1 MKGSRTNGVC
11 ALRDELRPV
20 LEGLHE
26 ADVVVLGT
34 PIYYDGMTGEAA
46 SLLHRMLFPTVLYNK
61 DQENDRLNPIRKR
74 CGLIVTSQVSR
85 KTLDGGYNYPFEA
98 AANAITRY
106 FGDCE
111 TLYAAD
117 TYQLDDYGKY
127 EADVFDL
134 EHKAYQRDV
143 QFPIYLRQAYEM
155 GRRLCGGDAG
165 RE

>member
-85 KTLDGGYNYPFEA
+85 KTLDDLDYRPCLGCYSCQWGADGYRCP
-98 AANAITRY
+98 
-106 FGDCE
+106 
-111 TLYAAD
+111 
-117 TYQLDDYGKY
+117 
-127 EADVFDL
+127 
-134 EHKAYQRDV
+134 
-143 QFPIYLRQAYEM
+143 
-155 GRRLCGGDAG
+155 GRRRAS
-165 RE
+165 